1 MGSALVYLIVMCGV
15 GLCIVVGACFFW
27 YLRAPVQV
35 LRATHRVSLIGMRAG
50 ESIEVGLEQPD
61 IIRVERLPG
70 FAVLLLLL
78 HEDDLF
84 FAHSGVNTREV
95 LNRIR
100 AYFCGRAPLA
110 GGSSLSQQL
119 AKHLFSEKR
128 TRRTF
133 GRWLE
138 KLRELM
144 YALKLERVFT
154 KEELATLYINSVRF
168 GPDPIVGIRKA
179 ARVYFSKQPEQCAL
193 HEFLFLF
200 GLIPAPTT
208 QIARLIRDGNRQ
220 LFSTKTAFVKCV
232 DLMRL
237 VTLTFGWSM
246 LDRLYTLSFRD
257 VVAVAREMKQ
267 YNPRGLSPEFELA
280 LEVRAIDEVARIE
293 DAMHALLHES
303 TLEFTAIRDNWK
315 KP

>member
-50 ESIEVGLEQPD
+50 ESVEVGLEQPD
-61 IIRVERLPG
+61 IVRVERLPG

-100 AYFCGRAPLA
+100 AYFCGRGPLA

-119 AKHLFSEKR
+119 AKHLFSQKR
-128 TRRTF
+128 RRRTF

-144 YALKLERVFT
+144 YAIKLERSFT

-179 ARVYFSKQPEQCAL
+179 TDTYFRKQPEQCTL

-208 QIARLIRDGNRQ
+208 QIARLVRDGTRQ
-220 LFSTKTAFVKCV
+220 FFPLKTAFIKCV

-237 VTLTFGWSM
+237 VTLTFGWGM
-246 LDRLYTLSFRD
+246 LDRLHTLSFRD
-257 VVAVAREMKQ
+257 IVAVAREMKQ
-267 YNPRGLSPEFELA
+267 YNPGGLSPEFELA
-280 LEVRAIDEVARIE
+280 LEVRALEEVARIDE
-293 DAMHALLHES
+293 AMQALLHEPMQE
-303 TLEFTAIRDNWK
+303 LAAIRDGWLK
-315 KP
+315 S